1 MKKVLSIV
9 VVGLF
14 ALAAVALV
22 SGCKCHHWKGHEGR
36 EHGMRTATCPC
47 CGKMM
52 PMHPMMMHR
61 MHMGMCPMCGAPV
74 DKEHMKAMMEK
85 MGVKEMAQTTCPITG
100 KPINKQFFIDHMGK
114 RIYFC
119 SAACIDEFKKNPEK
133 CMAKMKEMG
142 QMCEPAP
149 GATAA
154 PVPGAPAP

>member
-9 VVGLF
+9 IVVAVVF
-14 ALAAVALV
+14 AVVAFAG
-22 SGCKCHHWKGHEGR
+22 GCKSHEWGHHHYG
-36 EHGMRTATCPC
+36 EHGMWMH
-47 CGKMM
+47 GQEMQGM
-52 PMHPMMMHR
+52 PMMKCPRCGAIIHMQPMMMHR
-61 MHMGMCPMCGAPV
+61 MQIGMEG
-74 DKEHMKAMMEK
+74 
-85 MGVKEMAQTTCPITG
+85 KEMAQTTCPITG